1 MIEYAKFIVTNL
13 KNPHHIPQYMY
24 NYEQAL
30 GYYNS
35 VPHDEVG
42 TDWVIICRPELPKES
57 K

>member
-1 MIEYAKFIVTNL
+1 MIKYAKFIVTNL

-42 TDWVIICRPELPKES
+42 TDWVIICRPELTKES